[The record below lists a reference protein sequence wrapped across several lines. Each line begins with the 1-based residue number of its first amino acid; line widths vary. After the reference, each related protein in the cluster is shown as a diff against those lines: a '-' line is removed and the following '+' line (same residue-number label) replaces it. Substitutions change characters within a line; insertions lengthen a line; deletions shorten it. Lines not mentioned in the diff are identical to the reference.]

1 MFRNLTAVALLLFC
15 PFLSNEGFSQ
25 NKPASG
31 NTTSEKVPS
40 LSQQQIQELFR
51 KVAEND
57 LQNNKKERDYTYTER
72 REEHKL
78 DGQGRVKSTEIKTF
92 EIMQLYGEPVER
104 LVSKDDEPLSAKD
117 ASKEDQK
124 IQKLIDQ
131 RKSESPENRRKR
143 EDKEEKEQEQGRQFV
158 REVAD
163 AYNFRLVGIEALDGR
178 PTYVI
183 DAEPRPGYVPH
194 LKDAKFLPKFRFRA
208 WIDKEES
215 QWKKLDIQCI
225 DTVSVGLILA
235 RLHKGSR
242 IVLEQTRVNNE
253 VWLPQHVALKLDAR
267 VALLKEYNIESD
279 LAYSNYKKFHSD
291 TKIVVGGE
299 APPPP

>member
-1 MFRNLTAVALLLFC
+1 
-15 PFLSNEGFSQ
+15 
-25 NKPASG
+25 
-31 NTTSEKVPS
+31 
-40 LSQQQIQELFR
+40 
-51 KVAEND
+51 
-57 LQNNKKERDYTYTER
+57 
-72 REEHKL
+72 EHKL

-104 LVSKDDEPLSAKD
+104 LVSKDDKPLSAKD

-131 RKSESPENRRKR
+131 RKNESPENRRKR
-143 EDKEEKEQEQGRQFV
+143 EDKEEKEHEQGRQFV

-163 AYNFRLVGIEALDGR
+163 AYNFHLVGIEALDGR

-183 DAEPRPGYVPH
+183 DAQPRPGYVPH
-194 LKDAKFLPKFRFRA
+194 LKEAKFLPKFRFRA

-215 QWKKLDIQCI
+215 QWKKLDIQCV

-235 RLHKGSR
+235 RIHKGSR

-267 VALLKEYNIESD
+267 VALLKEYNLESD
-279 LAYSNYKKFHSD
+279 LAYSNYKKFQSN

-299 APPPP
+299 ESPPQ